1 MSVYVKDPPD
11 QSTASLVTGI
21 LGDLQH
27 LVEQQFRLTRR
38 EIEEEIRQRAIAA
51 AVFGLGAGSLI
62 LAAVV
67 LCQTLVHL
75 LHWLTL
81 PPGTDPAGLP
91 LWGCH
96 AVVAAGLVVTGGILA
111 IVGKARFSAVAVF
124 KNPATELLQEHVPW
138 TTPPK

>member
-21 LGDLQH
+21 LSDLQH

-38 EIEEEIRQRAIAA
+38 EIEQEIRQRAIAA
-51 AVFGLGAGSLI
+51 AVVGCGVVSMI

-81 PPGTDPAGLP
+81 PSGTDPAGLP

-96 AVVAAGLVVTGGILA
+96 AVVAAALVVIGGVLA
-111 IVGKARFSAVAVF
+111 LVGKARLSAVQSF
-124 KNPATELLQEHVPW
+124 QNPATELLQEPVPW